1 MRGLDHNNHETGK
14 PYEHT
19 TFNKKELNDLVTLL
33 AEIVKAP
40 AVVISLPG
48 YEKVI
53 IRERSN
59 FQIEPG
65 SRELSFC
72 RHLVGKQE
80 SMEIADARF
89 SDYLDH
95 NFIAPGNPSIR
106 FYYGVPLVASDG
118 APMGA
123 ICLFDEKP
131 RRLSARH
138 RRQITILSR
147 QIIYF
152 PEAEANSKI
161 FHRQE
166 IELERQKEKIISS
179 ERKLKA
185 FFKSSVF
192 CHMLIGKELE
202 VVDFNRA
209 TASFVKRMFDKHTQ
223 PGQCVLD
230 YIHPT
235 YRQEF
240 LTCLSRAF
248 SGKKSNKEVL
258 IRSENKEAAW
268 WNIFLEPVKDEE
280 GRVISVVYNATNIN
294 DQKQRIAEITTQNE
308 ILSNIAYIQSHD
320 YRKPVASILGLMEV
334 LRHGDEPLSEEL
346 QMMDEAVKDLDD
358 KIRSVVNFTQTLSA
372 NQLV

>member
-1 MRGLDHNNHETGK
+1 MRGLDQNNPETGK
-14 PYEHT
+14 PFEYT
-19 TFNKKELNDLVTLL
+19 TFNKKELNDIVTLL
-33 AEIVKAP
+33 AEIVKTP

-53 IRERSN
+53 IKERSN
-59 FQIEPG
+59 FVIEPG

-72 RHLVGKQE
+72 RHLVGKHE
-80 SMEIADARF
+80 IMEIADARF
-89 SDYLDH
+89 NEYLDYS
-95 NFIAPGNPSIR
+95 FIAPGNPSIR
-106 FYYGVPLVASDG
+106 FYYGVPLMASDG
-118 APMGA
+118 SPIGA
-123 ICLFDEKP
+123 LCIFDEKP
-131 RRLSARH
+131 RTLSARH
-138 RRQITILSR
+138 RKQITILCR
-147 QIIYF
+147 QIGYLS
-152 PEAEANSKI
+152 EAEANSKI
-161 FHRQE
+161 LRRQE
-166 IELERQKEKIISS
+166 VELERQKEKIISS

-185 FFKSSVF
+185 FFKSSAF
-192 CHMLIGKELE
+192 CHMLIGKDLE

-209 TASFVKRMFDKHTQ
+209 TAVFVKRMFDKHIQ
-223 PGQCVLD
+223 AGQCVLD

-258 IRSENKEAAW
+258 IRSENKDAAW

-294 DQKQRIAEITTQNE
+294 DQKQRMAEITAQNE

-334 LRHGDEPLSEEL
+334 LRQGDEPLSEEL
-346 QMMDEAVKDLDD
+346 KMMDTAVKELDD

-372 NQLV
+372 IQLV